1 MQLEIQTA
9 ATPAGEGWRKLIER
23 HCSLTLRPLGP
34 RVRRVTVRIEQA
46 TGHQGCSYFVSH
58 LRANTSRRPVHVR
71 IQHASAD
78 FAIALAFARARRELL
93 RQFGP

>member
-1 MQLEIQTA
+1 MQLEIETT
-9 ATPAGEGWRKLIER
+9 ATPAGQDWHRLIER

-46 TGHQGCSYFVSH
+46 TGHKGFSYFVSH
-58 LRANTSRRPVHVR
+58 LRANTSRNPVHVR

-78 FAIALAFARARRELL
+78 HAIALTFARARRELL
-93 RQFGP
+93 RQFGA